1 MVDHIL
7 APTIGY
13 DSKPGPDSLQIMSK
27 ILSLT
32 CISILATAFGFKLNN
47 QRLSRLT
54 YGQFLVLLLY
64 MLSWAFC
71 VTSMVVISTNDGNA
85 VSCTMGILT
94 CDVFY
99 ASTKITIY
107 AWLIERAHLA
117 TAMRTTRRRSSL
129 YRFNIALLSPY
140 IGIFV
145 LMVIFR
151 NDHLLDDG
159 TCIIGLQYIASIP
172 LLCYD
177 FILNLY
183 LTILFVRPLVSA
195 NRNSSGDDDARKET
209 RLYKLTRRT
218 VVAASVCLFV
228 SMINVL
234 ILAIGRGYERGV
246 VCLTMCTVDVTINV
260 LTIHW
265 VTTHRIKVPLRTVSA
280 HAKSGSHSTPPLSPD
295 EETQTID
302 YHHQNIM
309 NTNVSMDPHKT
320 HSSRDDDDSI
330 HSTQVSQSS
339 LIKALH

>member
-1 MVDHIL
+1 MVDNIL

-13 DSKPGPDSLQIMSK
+13 DSLPGPDSLEIMSET
-27 ILSLT
+27 LSLT
-32 CISILATAFGFKLNN
+32 CISILATAFGFKTNN

-117 TAMRTTRRRSSL
+117 TAKRTTRRHSPL

-151 NDHLLDDG
+151 NDHLLEDG

-172 LLCYD
+172 LL
-177 FILNLY
+177 ILNLY

-195 NRNSSGDDDARKET
+195 NRDSSGDDDARKET

-218 VVAASVCLFV
+218 VVAAAVCLIV

-265 VTTHRIKVPLRTVSA
+265 VTTHRIKVSLRTMSA
-280 HAKSGSHSTPPLSPD
+280 HARSNSHSTPASSPHGED
-295 EETQTID
+295 TYAMD
-302 YHHQNIM
+302 CHHQNIAM
-309 NTNVSMDPHKT
+309 HTNVSNPNKT
-320 HSSRDDDDSI
+320 NCSRDDDDSI